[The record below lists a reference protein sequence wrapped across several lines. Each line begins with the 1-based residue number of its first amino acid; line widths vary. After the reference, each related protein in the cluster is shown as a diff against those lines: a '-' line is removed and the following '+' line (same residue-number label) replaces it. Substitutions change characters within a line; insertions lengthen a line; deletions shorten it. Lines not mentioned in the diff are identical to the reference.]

1 MGTVVSIHV
10 VNRDHTECVTR
21 VARAFDWMR
30 EVEQRCTRF
39 DLASEVMQL
48 AMRSGE
54 AIPVSDLVYEAV
66 RFAVAVA
73 AASEGAFDPTIG
85 LRQEGRGFNREYQ
98 TGALV
103 RTALV

>member
-10 VNRDHTECVTR
+10 VERDPRAAAHHECVSR

-30 EVEQRCTRF
+30 KVEQCCTRF
-39 DLASEVMQL
+39 DPASEVMQL

-54 AIPVSDLVYEAV
+54 AIPVSDVLYEAV

-73 AASEGAFDPTIG
+73 EASEGAFDPTIG
-85 LRQEGRGFNREYQ
+85 LRQESRGFNREYR
-98 TGALV
+98 TG
-103 RTALV
+103 